1 MTKKTRKFCLPCRLK
16 VCFQAGMDPQLIRHS
31 AQQKR
36 KILLPKV
43 LWKQPTSLTLL
54 NKDCSILT
62 FDEWTLLTNI
72 INTYDEQNFFLH
84 TKDFFQNQ
92 FSLPPKI
99 RSKNAHTLTHIGSLF
114 STIHK
119 FIERCPLFYS
129 LPSYF
134 RKELIKRN
142 LNTVGGF
149 NGFFMA
155 KEMNIFE
162 SEIYSK
168 FIDNIYGHGYS
179 NSLIQASQRLQEN
192 GILIKIMSM
201 ILIFSSNCTIITID
215 RKGDIPIILNTK
227 ILIDIQNIFVT
238 LLWKYLIY
246 QYGFHQAILR
256 FLSLVK
262 SILDLIQRMDEGLK
276 IQKHW
281 TMVENVIEKTTR
293 ALNLEDVRAND

>member
-1 MTKKTRKFCLPCRLK
+1 
-16 VCFQAGMDPQLIRHS
+16 
-31 AQQKR
+31 
-36 KILLPKV
+36 
-43 LWKQPTSLTLL
+43 
-54 NKDCSILT
+54 
-62 FDEWTLLTNI
+62 
-72 INTYDEQNFFLH
+72 
-84 TKDFFQNQ
+84 
-92 FSLPPKI
+92 
-99 RSKNAHTLTHIGSLF
+99 
-114 STIHK
+114 
-119 FIERCPLFYS
+119 
-129 LPSYF
+129 
-134 RKELIKRN
+134 
-142 LNTVGGF
+142 
-149 NGFFMA
+149 MA

-179 NSLIQASQRLQEN
+179 SSLIQPSQRLQEN
-192 GILIKIMSM
+192 GILIKIMFM

-215 RKGDIPIILNTK
+215 RTGDIPIILNTK

-293 ALNLEDVRAND
+293 TLNLEDVRAKD